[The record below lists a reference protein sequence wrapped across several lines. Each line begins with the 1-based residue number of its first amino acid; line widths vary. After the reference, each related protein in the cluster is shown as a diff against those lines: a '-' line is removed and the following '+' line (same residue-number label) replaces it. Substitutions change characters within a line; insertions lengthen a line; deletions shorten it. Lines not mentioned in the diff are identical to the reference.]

1 MVLGDYCLL
10 QKGAGCRGLTNC
22 LDVARVECSVLS
34 VEGSCRWMMLSGRG
48 EVTDG
53 LVRGQRSELKEG
65 KLKTFMNQHS
75 ANPT

>member
-1 MVLGDYCLL
+1 
-10 QKGAGCRGLTNC
+10 
-22 LDVARVECSVLS
+22 
-34 VEGSCRWMMLSGRG
+34 MMLSGRG

-53 LVRGQRSELKEG
+53 LVRGQRSELKGG